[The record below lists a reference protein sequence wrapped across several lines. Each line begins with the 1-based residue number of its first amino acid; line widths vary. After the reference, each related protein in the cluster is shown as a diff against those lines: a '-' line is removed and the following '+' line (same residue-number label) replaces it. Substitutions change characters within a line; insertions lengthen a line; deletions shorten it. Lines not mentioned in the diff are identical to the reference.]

1 MTEISKKPD
10 KSRIAIFSGVLCILS
25 MILLHLYANQVQD
38 FIVKVN
44 EKKNMPNV
52 TWLLDHVTILLP
64 VCILAVMLTV
74 IYSNKD
80 KYIPVITQREK
91 TYITLFTAL
100 FTYLVMLPYVY
111 FKSKNGE
118 VVDAEEV
125 EAVETLWDITYKW
138 FFVQVIPFMILIS
151 YHATRAGSEAVEL
164 AESEAES

>member
-1 MTEISKKPD
+1 MKEISKKPD
-10 KSRIAIFSGVLCILS
+10 KSRITIFSGVLCILS

-64 VCILAVMLTV
+64 VLLLAVMLTV

-118 VVDAEEV
+118 AVDAEEI
-125 EAVETLWDITYKW
+125 EAAETLWDITYKW

-151 YHATRAGSEAVEL
+151 YHATRAGSEAREI
-164 AESEAES
+164 AESEGKL

>member
-1 MTEISKKPD
+1 MKEILKKPD

-64 VCILAVMLTV
+64 VLILAVMLTV

-118 VVDAEEV
+118 AVDAEEI

-151 YHATRAGSEAVEL
+151 YHATRAGSEAREI
-164 AESEAES
+164 AESEGKL

>member
-1 MTEISKKPD
+1 MKEILKKPD
-10 KSRIAIFSGVLCILS
+10 KSRIAIVSGVLCILS

-64 VCILAVMLTV
+64 VLILAVMLTV

-118 VVDAEEV
+118 AVDAEEI

-151 YHATRAGSEAVEL
+151 YHATRAGSEAREI
-164 AESEAES
+164 AESEGKL

>member
-1 MTEISKKPD
+1 MKEILKKPD
-10 KSRIAIFSGVLCILS
+10 KSRIAIFSGLLCIMS
-25 MILLHLYANQVQD
+25 MILLHLYANQVQE

-74 IYSNKD
+74 IYYNKD
-80 KYIPVITQREK
+80 KYIPVVTQREK
-91 TYITLFTAL
+91 MYIALFTAL

-118 VVDAEEV
+118 NVETEEIEV
-125 EAVETLWDITYKW
+125 VETLWDITYKW

-151 YHATRAGSEAVEL
+151 YHATRAGSEAREL